1 MYKQTYWR
9 RSVVHVPQY
18 WFNAYPSALN
28 QDRAPRPHEFRPG
41 GLQIHFAGNKDG
53 KRPER
58 MDTWMSIAEQEIAPY
73 DIEVEKMGLQED
85 ITAFWQHLSEERA
98 KKGIKPIGS

>member
-1 MYKQTYWR
+1 
-9 RSVVHVPQY
+9 
-18 WFNAYPSALN
+18 
-28 QDRAPRPHEFRPG
+28 
-41 GLQIHFAGNKDG
+41 
-53 KRPER
+53 